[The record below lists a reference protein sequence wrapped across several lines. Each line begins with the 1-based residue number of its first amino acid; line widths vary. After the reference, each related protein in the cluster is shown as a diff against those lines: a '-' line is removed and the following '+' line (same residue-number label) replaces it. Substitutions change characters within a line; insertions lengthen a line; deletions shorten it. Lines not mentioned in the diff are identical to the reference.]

1 MLWARVHLHLKLM
14 LCRKHSEHQTTYQI
28 HKVLAENVNTK
39 LFDNRHEC
47 QSRLRTLWN
56 TLITFYLLS
65 FRSCTDNRLNAKHIQ
80 WILSRSVFRCCFCFT
95 IASSRVLPPTKKK
108 RPKKLVPFSSNWFC
122 LVRYVVSMCHAVCL
136 TGIAFMYV
144 CHVAVIVVVIV
155 FLCVSCSLSLSV
167 TSQLHLVT
175 ENAFSFCYYVE

>member
-95 IASSRVLPPTKKK
+95 IASSRVLPPTKKTT
-108 RPKKLVPFSSNWFC
+108 KKNLFRFLQIDFASFVMLFPCVMLCASLELRSC
-122 LVRYVVSMCHAVCL
+122 
-136 TGIAFMYV
+136 MYV
-144 CHVAVIVVVIV
+144 M
-155 FLCVSCSLSLSV
+155 SPSSSSSL
-167 TSQLHLVT
+167 
-175 ENAFSFCYYVE
+175 FSFAFLVHSHSPSPLNFI